1 MKTPRTPGRIAV
13 ALLVLGALTEAFM
26 GLALHSQSWW
36 PAPTGAIVVL
46 VAAWFLQKTLFRTSE
61 WLNRDWRRRYLELPD
76 DNA

>member
-13 ALLVLGALTEAFM
+13 ALLVLGALTAAFM
-26 GLALHSQSWW
+26 GLTLHSQRWW

-46 VAAWFLQKTLFRTSE
+46 VAAWCLQKTLFRTSE
-61 WLNRDWRRRYLELPD
+61 WLNRDWRRRYREPPD